1 MVIGMVKNVQLAID
15 QHNLC
20 IVFQSNVDHVKKS
33 VEMNTKKVL

>member
-1 MVIGMVKNVQLAID
+1 MVRGRMKNVQLAID

-33 VEMNTKKVL
+33 LWK